1 MMRGEFLVVE
11 YCGWENSFTEIIG
24 LERMRHKNLNPP
36 IDIKT
41 FFKFEVN
48 VPDELR
54 E

>member
-11 YCGWENSFTEIIG
+11 YSGWENSFTEIVG

-41 FFKFEVN
+41 FYKFEVN